1 MTFFIQFFPE
11 LIREGHL
18 FILQTPLFRVRN
30 KQQTIYCYSDAERE
44 EAIGLLGKNPE
55 ITRVKG
61 LGEISPQEFK
71 AFIGEGMRLDRVRLE
86 DSHKVKDLLSFYM
99 GKNTRERQEYILNIL
114 RVELDP
120 VMDKSNGATLI
131 YAYHSQGKTADS
143 HRLHHGRQRP
153 LGEQPPSAAAGR
165 PPGGSRYG
173 GTLCGLLHG
182 P

>member
-1 MTFFIQFFPE
+1 MSRKVVYENEEFNFLQHALNIENGLEELRYDKVVIATDADDDGMHIRILLMTFFIQFFPE

-44 EAIGLLGKNPE
+44 EAISLLGKNPE
-55 ITRVKG
+55 ITRFKG

-99 GKNTRERQEYILNIL
+99 GKNTRERQEYILNNL

-120 VMDKSNGATLI
+120 VMD
-131 YAYHSQGKTADS
+131 
-143 HRLHHGRQRP
+143 
-153 LGEQPPSAAAGR
+153 
-165 PPGGSRYG
+165 
-173 GTLCGLLHG
+173 
-182 P
+182 